1 MTVLLGLVGGLVF
14 SFRDRTPSPQ
24 EVRQIVDEARTR
36 LEKGRPDEALTGLS
50 PLLEA
55 PNPPAD
61 ALELGGMAA
70 LQQLTPERARQ
81 LWSRLPPQSP
91 AWGRV
96 GLAYAKASLAVGD
109 WDAAL
114 RALRRFLKESPQD
127 LAALDELR
135 WLDFNLLRPLEA
147 LAVLERKLEAGDLQ
161 ALIDLLETEH
171 RRQIPQEGL
180 RTLQAV
186 DGQVPGQQSVGLA
199 LGVCYW
205 QLGEI
210 EKAEKYLLA
219 ASRKGEDA
227 AYATLTVSAFLLERG
242 QIDAAETLL
251 QTLQIE
257 GDKGTVVPP
266 ALRESY
272 WLLKSEIDERRARY
286 DQALPSLDRAIAL
299 GAVGKELLVRRSG
312 LLRLLRRPD
321 EAATAARRAVR
332 LESQERRLWE
342 LVDAGTHRN
351 PTPEDCQTFSDLC
364 GELGRPLQ
372 ARGWLEIRRRLE
384 SSGWNRP

>member
-1 MTVLLGLVGGLVF
+1 VTVLLGLVGGLVF
-14 SFRDRTPSPQ
+14 YFRDRTPSSQ
-24 EVRQIVDEARTR
+24 EARQIVEDARTL
-36 LEKGRPDEALTGLS
+36 LEKGRPDDALTCLA
-50 PLLEA
+50 PLLDS
-55 PNPPAD
+55 PTQSAD
-61 ALELGGMAA
+61 ALELGGMAS
-70 LQQLTPERARQ
+70 LQQQAPERARQ

-91 AWGRV
+91 AWGRI
-96 GLAYAKASLAVGD
+96 GLAYAKASLAAAD
-109 WDAAL
+109 WDTAL
-114 RALRRFLKESPQD
+114 RALRRFLNESPKD
-127 LAALDELR
+127 LAALEELR
-135 WLDFNLLRPLEA
+135 WLDFNLLRSSEA

-180 RTLQAV
+180 KTLQAV
-186 DGQVPGQQSVGLA
+186 DGQLPGQQSVGLA

-210 EKAEKYLLA
+210 GKAEKHLLA
-219 ASRKGEDA
+219 ASRKGDDA

-251 QTLQIE
+251 QTLQTE
-257 GDKGTVVPP
+257 GDKGPVVPP

-272 WLLKSEIDERRARY
+272 WLLKSDIDERRARY

-299 GAVGKELLVRRSG
+299 GPVRKELLVRRSG
-312 LLRLLRRPD
+312 LLRLLRRPE
-321 EAATAARRAVR
+321 EAAAAARRAER

-342 LVDAGTHRN
+342 MVDAGTHRN

-364 GELGRPLQ
+364 DELGRPLQ
-372 ARGWLEIRRRLE
+372 ARGWLEIRRRLA
-384 SSGWNRP
+384 SSGGGQP